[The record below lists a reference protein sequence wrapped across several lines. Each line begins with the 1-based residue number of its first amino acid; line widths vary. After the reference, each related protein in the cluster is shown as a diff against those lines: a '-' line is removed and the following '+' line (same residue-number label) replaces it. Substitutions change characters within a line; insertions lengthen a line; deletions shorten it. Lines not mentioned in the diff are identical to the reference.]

1 MKKLIPDSF
10 IRVIILMTAFIIVL
24 HTGSGAESVF
34 MKNGAITEG
43 RITESNDKEITI
55 ALNTGEVRTVGRK
68 DITRILM
75 HSRFREKIYLTRTDG
90 ITLEGYIVNE
100 NNFSYTLRKVLD
112 SPDEIIIPRER
123 VQTISIKRPSERIL
137 PPSVY
142 SSVFLKDGLI
152 IDCRIVIESAK
163 SIEVQPAEG
172 DRKVLMKNNI
182 MRIQYNNIYRDRK
195 IFRKSDGTKI
205 EGYIMAEDQESY
217 LYRTVLNSPVEERIY
232 KSELKSISRK

>member
-75 HSRFREKIYLTRTDG
+75 HSRFREKIPVPCS
-90 ITLEGYIVNE
+90 I
-100 NNFSYTLRKVLD
+100 RKWSRLLPMWGNYMTANSIFFPSLLPV
-112 SPDEIIIPRER
+112 PR
-123 VQTISIKRPSERIL
+123 P
-137 PPSVY
+137 
-142 SSVFLKDGLI
+142 
-152 IDCRIVIESAK
+152 
-163 SIEVQPAEG
+163 
-172 DRKVLMKNNI
+172 
-182 MRIQYNNIYRDRK
+182 
-195 IFRKSDGTKI
+195 
-205 EGYIMAEDQESY
+205 
-217 LYRTVLNSPVEERIY
+217 
-232 KSELKSISRK
+232 